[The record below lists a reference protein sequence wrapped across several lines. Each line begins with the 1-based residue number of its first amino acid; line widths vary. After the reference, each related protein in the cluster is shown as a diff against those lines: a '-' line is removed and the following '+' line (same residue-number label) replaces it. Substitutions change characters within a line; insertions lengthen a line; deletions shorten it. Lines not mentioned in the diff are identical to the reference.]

1 MIGQTISH
9 YRVIEK
15 LGGGGMGVVYK
26 AEDTRLHRLVALKF
40 LPDDVARDA
49 HALARFQREAQAASA
64 LNHPN
69 ICTIY
74 DIGEQEGQAFIAME
88 FLEGATLKHRISGR
102 PMAIETLLS
111 VGIEIADALD
121 AAHAKGIVHRDIK
134 PANLFVTERGRAKIL
149 DFGLAKLLKQTD
161 EDATVSLSLTEPQ
174 AVLGTLPY
182 MAPEQLLGE
191 KTDARADVWGAGV
204 VLYEMAT
211 GRPPFRED
219 LATRLTEAILHQ
231 APTPPRALNA
241 GISTELERIILKC
254 LDKDAEN
261 RYQSA
266 KELSADLRRSAAPT
280 AMTAPAPVRRAHSPV
295 RRAVLVS
302 GITLFVIVAL
312 VAALNV
318 RGWRNRLLNL
328 ASTPRIESLAVL
340 PLANFSRD
348 PDQDYFADGMTEAL
362 ITNLSR
368 VSSLRVISRTSVM
381 QYKGAK
387 KPLPEI
393 AKELQV
399 DAVVEGSVERSGNR
413 VRISAQLIHAA
424 TDAHL
429 WADSYDRELRDVLA
443 LQSEV
448 AQAIASEVRA
458 KVTAEERVRLAS
470 THPVNPEA
478 YEAYLRG
485 RFYQNKRTESA
496 LRKSVEYFQQ
506 AIQKDPSY
514 ALAHAGLADSYTLL
528 GQLLY
533 AVLPPSETMPKS
545 KAAAL
550 WALQIDNTLG
560 EARTSLAYIELIYDW
575 DWVKSQEDFKRAIEF
590 NPNYAQAHHW
600 YALYL
605 AVMGRQLE
613 SIAEMKRAQK
623 LDPLSSIV
631 NTSVG
636 WMLYY
641 SRRYDEAIGQFRK
654 VLELDPDFFVTHWE
668 LGLAYEQKGMY
679 EEARSEFER
688 ARTLSP
694 DNTVIL
700 ASLGYVYAVSGRR
713 TEALE
718 ILNELT
724 KLSKQR
730 FVSPYVIGELHVG
743 LGANDQA
750 LKWFEEAYHQRDN
763 WLIFLKVDPR
773 LDAIRSS
780 ARFQALLSRLG
791 LTP

>member
-1 MIGQTISH
+1 
-9 YRVIEK
+9 
-15 LGGGGMGVVYK
+15 
-26 AEDTRLHRLVALKF
+26 
-40 LPDDVARDA
+40 
-49 HALARFQREAQAASA
+49 
-64 LNHPN
+64 
-69 ICTIY
+69 
-74 DIGEQEGQAFIAME
+74 
-88 FLEGATLKHRISGR
+88 
-102 PMAIETLLS
+102 
-111 VGIEIADALD
+111 
-121 AAHAKGIVHRDIK
+121 
-134 PANLFVTERGRAKIL
+134 
-149 DFGLAKLLKQTD
+149 
-161 EDATVSLSLTEPQ
+161 
-174 AVLGTLPY
+174 
-182 MAPEQLLGE
+182 
-191 KTDARADVWGAGV
+191 
-204 VLYEMAT
+204 
-211 GRPPFRED
+211 
-219 LATRLTEAILHQ
+219 
-231 APTPPRALNA
+231 
-241 GISTELERIILKC
+241 
-254 LDKDAEN
+254 
-261 RYQSA
+261 
-266 KELSADLRRSAAPT
+266 
-280 AMTAPAPVRRAHSPV
+280 
-295 RRAVLVS
+295 
-302 GITLFVIVAL
+302 
-312 VAALNV
+312 
-318 RGWRNRLLNL
+318 
-328 ASTPRIESLAVL
+328 
-340 PLANFSRD
+340 
-348 PDQDYFADGMTEAL
+348 
-362 ITNLSR
+362 
-368 VSSLRVISRTSVM
+368 M

-470 THPVNPEA
+470 TQPVNPEA
-478 YEAYLRG
+478 YDAYLRG

-550 WALQIDNTLG
+550 WALQIDNALG

-600 YALYL
+600 YAVYL
-605 AVMGRQLE
+605 GAMGRHLE

-679 EEARSEFER
+679 EQARSEFER

-700 ASLGYVYAVSGRR
+700 ASLGYVHAVSGRR

-730 FVSPYVIGELHVG
+730 FVSPYVIGELNVG

>member
-1 MIGQTISH
+1 VGAGQTDAFFGRH
-9 YRVIEK
+9 F
-15 LGGGGMGVVYK
+15 GV
-26 AEDTRLHRLVALKF
+26 
-40 LPDDVARDA
+40 
-49 HALARFQREAQAASA
+49 
-64 LNHPN
+64 
-69 ICTIY
+69 
-74 DIGEQEGQAFIAME
+74 
-88 FLEGATLKHRISGR
+88 
-102 PMAIETLLS
+102 
-111 VGIEIADALD
+111 
-121 AAHAKGIVHRDIK
+121 
-134 PANLFVTERGRAKIL
+134 
-149 DFGLAKLLKQTD
+149 
-161 EDATVSLSLTEPQ
+161 
-174 AVLGTLPY
+174 
-182 MAPEQLLGE
+182 
-191 KTDARADVWGAGV
+191 
-204 VLYEMAT
+204 
-211 GRPPFRED
+211 D
-219 LATRLTEAILHQ
+219 LA
-231 APTPPRALNA
+231 
-241 GISTELERIILKC
+241 
-254 LDKDAEN
+254 
-261 RYQSA
+261 
-266 KELSADLRRSAAPT
+266 
-280 AMTAPAPVRRAHSPV
+280 
-295 RRAVLVS
+295 
-302 GITLFVIVAL
+302 
-312 VAALNV
+312 
-318 RGWRNRLLNL
+318 RNRLCN
-328 ASTPRIESLAVL
+328 
-340 PLANFSRD
+340 
-348 PDQDYFADGMTEAL
+348 
-362 ITNLSR
+362 
-368 VSSLRVISRTSVM
+368 
-381 QYKGAK
+381 
-387 KPLPEI
+387 
-393 AKELQV
+393 
-399 DAVVEGSVERSGNR
+399 
-413 VRISAQLIHAA
+413 
-424 TDAHL
+424 
-429 WADSYDRELRDVLA
+429 LA
-443 LQSEV
+443 LQGEH
-448 AQAIASEVRA
+448 
-458 KVTAEERVRLAS
+458 VTQFA
-470 THPVNPEA
+470 
-478 YEAYLRG
+478 
-485 RFYQNKRTESA
+485 
-496 LRKSVEYFQQ
+496 VEYFQQ

-694 DNTVIL
+694 DNPVIL
-700 ASLGYVYAVSGRR
+700 ASLGYVYALSGRR

-730 FVSPYVIGELHVG
+730 FVSPYVIGELNVG

-750 LKWFEEAYHQRDN
+750 FKWFEEAYHQRDN